1 MALIE
6 LTDRIYVNPDHVST
20 VYISTSALEKDTYL
34 YDVYI
39 NMDNTNQLL
48 LADKLSLSE
57 AEAFLKR
64 TVYRLTDKN
73 CINQKY

>member
-1 MALIE
+1 MTLIE
-6 LTDRIYVNPDHVST
+6 LADRIYVNPDHVST
-20 VYISTSALEKDTYL
+20 VYISTSTLEKDTYL

-39 NMDNTNQLL
+39 NMSNT
-48 LADKLSLSE
+48 DKLLIAEKLPLSE

-64 TVYRLTDKN
+64 IVYRLTDKS